1 MKVLVFSTHIED
13 AVINWPKQVG
23 KQFGNNYQ
31 GNLFLRD
38 NSKCRTKIL
47 CSQDDDGVNS
57 LTIPHILNPV
67 ATPRLTQGH
76 WFSKG
81 GSWTR
86 SHSLTWSLNK
96 NPSTCDPVQTDLWTY
111 QFRNSGDRAQ
121 HCGVLAHTRWGWLLP
136 VQVWEPLT
144 ELLVKTLR
152 TWQEQ
157 LKGGNEARVLPLLS
171 LAVPSSSSGHPAH
184 TSRSTEQL
192 HFFGQ
197 FSKVFSYYQTLWY
210 QYRMRERTQWREET
224 GEPCLINVSP
234 CWSCEQGVQDSRDRS
249 WSP

>member
-13 AVINWPKQVG
+13 AVINWPKQFG

-136 VQVWEPLT
+136 VQV
-144 ELLVKTLR
+144 
-152 TWQEQ
+152 
-157 LKGGNEARVLPLLS
+157 
-171 LAVPSSSSGHPAH
+171 
-184 TSRSTEQL
+184 
-192 HFFGQ
+192 
-197 FSKVFSYYQTLWY
+197 
-210 QYRMRERTQWREET
+210 
-224 GEPCLINVSP
+224 
-234 CWSCEQGVQDSRDRS
+234 
-249 WSP
+249 